1 MEESGKAIS
10 NQTGSS
16 IQDQSNS
23 SIGDFPNMKEYRLDG
38 KNYLQWAQIVRMF
51 LKGKGKLSHL
61 DGTGPRQGDPKFQ
74 TWDEEDSSIMSWLW
88 SSMQPETS
96 KNYMFL
102 PTAKDIW
109 EAVRQSYSKV
119 QDAAV
124 LYELKTK
131 ASTTKQGNRSV
142 TEYYYLMRALWL
154 EIDHNLNIQMKC
166 AEDTKT
172 LRNHMERDRI
182 FEFLVGLNAN
192 FDQIRV
198 QILGKKWLPS
208 LNEVFSTV
216 RGEESRRT
224 VMLED
229 QHTEGSAIKAIKEE
243 TNPDKNRRPDPIK
256 TTGSECLWCS
266 FCKKPRHTRE
276 NCFKLHGRTQVLNR
290 AKRQPQAHM
299 TSEGEAAPMDQ
310 YKPFSEEIF
319 NREEVGKIR
328 ALLDSL
334 SKSSDMCSLV
344 QSGARLISENST
356 TSRYPNSWILD
367 SGATKWALL
376 P

>member
-1 MEESGKAIS
+1 MEDSGKAIS

-16 IQDQSNS
+16 LQDLSNS

-38 KNYLQWAQIVRMF
+38 KNYLQWAQIVRTF

-61 DGTGPRQGDPKFQ
+61 EGIGPEKSDPKFQ

-88 SSMQPETS
+88 SSMQPKFS

-119 QDAAV
+119 QDAV
-124 LYELKTK
+124 VIYELKTK

-142 TEYYYLMRALWL
+142 TEYYNLMRGLWL
-154 EIDHNLNIQMKC
+154 EIDHNLNLEMRC
-166 AEDTKT
+166 AEDTNT
-172 LRNHMERDRI
+172 LRNHIERDRI
-182 FEFLVGLNAN
+182 FEFLAGLNVN

-198 QILGKKWLPS
+198 QILRKKRLPS

-224 VMLED
+224 VMFED
-229 QHTEGSAIKAIKEE
+229 QHTEGSAMKAIKEE
-243 TNPDKNRRPDPIK
+243 TNPDKNRRPDLIK
-256 TTGSECLWCS
+256 TMGSEGLWCN

-276 NCFKLHGRTQVLNR
+276 NCFKLHGRTQVLSR

-299 TSEGEAAPMDQ
+299 TIEGEAAPMDQ
-310 YKPFSEEIF
+310 YKPVSKEIF

-334 SKSSDMCSLV
+334 SKSSDMCSLI
-344 QSGARLISENST
+344 QSGPENGEDD
-356 TSRYPNSWILD
+356 WIC
-367 SGATKWALL
+367 
-376 P
+376 